1 MRECAQRKDAFEH
14 AADPTFAELFA
25 TYAACIRR
33 ALATWAPQH
42 KSAVYA
48 PTCTL
53 PGHITN
59 NLDAFLYEPLAQ
71 FVQGKGK
78 FIRPALCLLGA
89 HVAAGERAATSE
101 RSSVAPAAPVA
112 GETLQNGVAQRE
124 TVQNGALPEGLVRL
138 ACALELFQAAAL
150 IHDDIADES
159 LVRRGNPCLYRT
171 HGTGLAI
178 NMGDCALVDAS
189 KLICTLGTHELPSAT
204 TLQLLDEFLTME
216 RTTIEGQALDLGWSR
231 AGAWNLT
238 PNDYL
243 VMAELKTAH
252 YSLASPLVLGALF
265 AQAPQAL
272 CSALREFGRA
282 AGVAF
287 QLRDDYLNLFGNKAQ
302 GKDMC
307 SDIIEGKRT
316 YLTLYALEHLPS
328 GLQHELIDILA
339 AKTNT
344 ARELA
349 RACEL
354 IEKAGAPEASL
365 AKERELVGQAL
376 HTLDKAQ
383 LAPKHIQLLADL
395 CHYVTHRSA

>member
-25 TYAACIRR
+25 TYAAHIRR

-42 KSAVYA
+42 KSAVYT

-78 FIRPALCLLGA
+78 FIRPALCMLGA
-89 HVAAGERAATSE
+89 HIAAGERAA
-101 RSSVAPAAPVA
+101 
-112 GETLQNGVAQRE
+112 GEA
-124 TVQNGALPEGLVRL
+124 VQTEVLPDALVRL

-231 AGAWNLT
+231 AGAWDLT

-316 YLTLYALEHLPS
+316 YLTLYALEHLPDA
-328 GLQHELIDILA
+328 LLHELIDILA

-344 ARELA
+344 ARELT

-376 HTLDKAQ
+376 NTLDKAQ

>member
-1 MRECAQRKDAFEH
+1 MRDCAQQLPAQTLGNTMAVAKT
-14 AADPTFAELFA
+14 ADPTFAELFA
-25 TYAACIRR
+25 TYAAHIRR

-42 KSAVYA
+42 KSAVYT

-59 NLDAFLYEPLAQ
+59 NLDVFLYEPLAQ

-89 HVAAGERAATSE
+89 HIAAGERAA
-101 RSSVAPAAPVA
+101 
-112 GETLQNGVAQRE
+112 GE
-124 TVQNGALPEGLVRL
+124 TVQTEVLPDALVRL

-189 KLICTLGTHELPSAT
+189 KLICTLSAEGLPSNAA
-204 TLQLLDEFLTME
+204 LQLLDEFLTME

-231 AGAWNLT
+231 ARTWNLA
-238 PNDYL
+238 PSDYL

-265 AQAPQAL
+265 AQAPKAL
-272 CSALREFGRA
+272 RDALREFGRD

-349 RACEL
+349 RAREL

>member
-1 MRECAQRKDAFEH
+1 MRDGAQRKDALEH

-48 PTCTL
+48 PTYTL

-78 FIRPALCLLGA
+78 FIRPALCMLGA
-89 HVAAGERAATSE
+89 HIAAGERAA
-101 RSSVAPAAPVA
+101 
-112 GETLQNGVAQRE
+112 GEA
-124 TVQNGALPEGLVRL
+124 VQTEVLPDALVRL

-189 KLICTLGTHELPSAT
+189 KLICTLNAEGLPSNAA
-204 TLQLLDEFLTME
+204 LQLLDEFLTME

-231 AGAWNLT
+231 ARTWNLA
-238 PNDYL
+238 PSDYL

-265 AQAPQAL
+265 AQAPKAL
-272 CSALREFGRA
+272 RDALREFGRS

-316 YLTLYALEHLPS
+316 YLTLYTLEHLPS

>member
-1 MRECAQRKDAFEH
+1 MRDGAQRKDALEC

-89 HVAAGERAATSE
+89 HIATGERTAGEA
-101 RSSVAPAAPVA
+101 
-112 GETLQNGVAQRE
+112 
-124 TVQNGALPEGLVRL
+124 VQTEVLPEGLVRL

-231 AGAWNLT
+231 AGAWDLT

-316 YLTLYALEHLPS
+316 YLTLYALEHLPDA
-328 GLQHELIDILA
+328 LRHELIDILA

-344 ARELA
+344 ARELT

-376 HTLDKAQ
+376 NTLDKAQ

>member
-1 MRECAQRKDAFEH
+1 MRDCAQRKDAFEH
-14 AADPTFAELFA
+14 AADPAFAELFA
-25 TYAACIRR
+25 TYAAHIRR

-42 KSAVYA
+42 KSAVYT

-89 HVAAGERAATSE
+89 HIATGERAAGE
-101 RSSVAPAAPVA
+101 AAQTEV
-112 GETLQNGVAQRE
+112 
-124 TVQNGALPEGLVRL
+124 LPDALVRL

-189 KLICTLGTHELPSAT
+189 KLICTLSAEGLPSNAA
-204 TLQLLDEFLTME
+204 LQLLDEFLTME

-231 AGAWNLT
+231 ARTWNLA
-238 PNDYL
+238 PSDYL

-265 AQAPQAL
+265 AQAPKAL
-272 CSALREFGRA
+272 CDALREFGRA

-328 GLQHELIDILA
+328 ELQHELIDILA

-365 AKERELVGQAL
+365 AKERELVKQAL

-383 LAPKHIQLLADL
+383 LAPKHLQLLADL

>member
-1 MRECAQRKDAFEH
+1 MPECAQRKDAFEH

-25 TYAACIRR
+25 TYAAHIRR

-42 KSAVYA
+42 KSAVYT

-78 FIRPALCLLGA
+78 FIRPALCMLGA
-89 HVAAGERAATSE
+89 HIATGERAA
-101 RSSVAPAAPVA
+101 
-112 GETLQNGVAQRE
+112 GEA
-124 TVQNGALPEGLVRL
+124 VQTEVLPDALVRL

-189 KLICTLGTHELPSAT
+189 KLICTLNAEGLPSNAA
-204 TLQLLDEFLTME
+204 LQLLDEFLTME

-231 AGAWNLT
+231 ARTWNLA
-238 PNDYL
+238 PSDYL

-265 AQAPQAL
+265 AQAPKAL
-272 CSALREFGRA
+272 RDALREFGRD

>member
-1 MRECAQRKDAFEH
+1 MRDGAQRKDALEH

-48 PTCTL
+48 PTYTL

-89 HVAAGERAATSE
+89 HIATGERAA
-101 RSSVAPAAPVA
+101 
-112 GETLQNGVAQRE
+112 GEA
-124 TVQNGALPEGLVRL
+124 VQTEVLPDALVRL

-189 KLICTLGTHELPSAT
+189 KLICTLSAEGLPSNAA
-204 TLQLLDEFLTME
+204 LQLLDEFLTME

-231 AGAWNLT
+231 ARTWNLA
-238 PNDYL
+238 PSDYL

-265 AQAPQAL
+265 AQAPKAL
-272 CSALREFGRA
+272 RDALREFGRS

-365 AKERELVGQAL
+365 AKERELVEQAL

-383 LAPKHIQLLADL
+383 LAPNHIQLLADL

>member
-1 MRECAQRKDAFEH
+1 MRDCAQQLPAQTLGNTMAVAKT
-14 AADPTFAELFA
+14 ADPTFAELFA
-25 TYAACIRR
+25 TYAAHIRR

-42 KSAVYA
+42 KSAVYT

-89 HVAAGERAATSE
+89 HIAAGERAA
-101 RSSVAPAAPVA
+101 
-112 GETLQNGVAQRE
+112 GEA
-124 TVQNGALPEGLVRL
+124 VQTEVLPDALVRL

-189 KLICTLGTHELPSAT
+189 KLICTLSAEGLPSNAA
-204 TLQLLDEFLTME
+204 LQLLDEFLTME

-231 AGAWNLT
+231 ARTWNLA
-238 PNDYL
+238 PSDYL

-265 AQAPQAL
+265 AQAPKAL
-272 CSALREFGRA
+272 RDALREFGRD

-365 AKERELVGQAL
+365 AKERELVEQAL

>member
-1 MRECAQRKDAFEH
+1 MRDSAQRKDAFER

-59 NLDAFLYEPLAQ
+59 NLDAFLYDPLAQ
-71 FVQGKGK
+71 FAQGKGK

-89 HVAAGERAATSE
+89 HIATGERT
-101 RSSVAPAAPVA
+101 A
-112 GETLQNGVAQRE
+112 GETAQHE
-124 TVQNGALPEGLVRL
+124 ALPEALVRL

-189 KLICTLGTHELPSAT
+189 KLICTLGTHELPSKT

-265 AQAPQAL
+265 ARAPQAL
-272 CSALREFGRA
+272 CSALREFGRS

-316 YLTLYALEHLPS
+316 YLTLYALEHLPDA
-328 GLQHELIDILA
+328 LRHELINILA

-344 ARELA
+344 SRELT

-365 AKERELVGQAL
+365 TKERELVGQAL
-376 HTLDKAQ
+376 NTLDKAQ
-383 LAPKHIQLLADL
+383 LSPKHIQLLADL

>member
-25 TYAACIRR
+25 TYAAHIRR

-42 KSAVYA
+42 KSAVYT

-78 FIRPALCLLGA
+78 FIRPALCMLGA
-89 HVAAGERAATSE
+89 HIAAGERAA
-101 RSSVAPAAPVA
+101 
-112 GETLQNGVAQRE
+112 GEA
-124 TVQNGALPEGLVRL
+124 VQTEVLPDALVRL

-231 AGAWNLT
+231 AGAWDLT

-316 YLTLYALEHLPS
+316 YLTLYALEHLPDA
-328 GLQHELIDILA
+328 LRHELIDILA

-344 ARELA
+344 ARELT

-365 AKERELVGQAL
+365 AKERELVEQAL
-376 HTLDKAQ
+376 NTLDKAQ

>member
-1 MRECAQRKDAFEH
+1 MPECAQRKDAFEH

-25 TYAACIRR
+25 TYAAHIRR

-42 KSAVYA
+42 KSAVYT

-89 HVAAGERAATSE
+89 HIAAGERAA
-101 RSSVAPAAPVA
+101 
-112 GETLQNGVAQRE
+112 GE
-124 TVQNGALPEGLVRL
+124 TVQTEVLPDALVRL

-189 KLICTLGTHELPSAT
+189 KLICTLSAEGLPSNAA
-204 TLQLLDEFLTME
+204 LQLLDEFLTME

-231 AGAWNLT
+231 ARTWNLA
-238 PNDYL
+238 PSDYL

-265 AQAPQAL
+265 AQAPKAL
-272 CSALREFGRA
+272 CDALREFGRA

-349 RACEL
+349 CACEL

-365 AKERELVGQAL
+365 AKERELVEQAL

>member
-1 MRECAQRKDAFEH
+1 MRDGAQRKDALEH

-48 PTCTL
+48 PTYTL

-89 HVAAGERAATSE
+89 HIATGERAA
-101 RSSVAPAAPVA
+101 
-112 GETLQNGVAQRE
+112 GEA
-124 TVQNGALPEGLVRL
+124 VQTEVLPEALVRL

-316 YLTLYALEHLPS
+316 YLTLYALEHLPDA
-328 GLQHELIDILA
+328 LRHELIDILA

-344 ARELA
+344 ARELT

-376 HTLDKAQ
+376 NTLDKAQ

>member
-1 MRECAQRKDAFEH
+1 MRDCAQQLPAQTLGNTMAVAKT
-14 AADPTFAELFA
+14 ADPTFAELFA
-25 TYAACIRR
+25 TYAAHIRR

-42 KSAVYA
+42 KNAVYT

-89 HVAAGERAATSE
+89 HIAAGERAA
-101 RSSVAPAAPVA
+101 
-112 GETLQNGVAQRE
+112 GEA
-124 TVQNGALPEGLVRL
+124 VQTEVLPDALVRL

-189 KLICTLGTHELPSAT
+189 KLICTLNAEGLPSNAA
-204 TLQLLDEFLTME
+204 LQLLDEFLTME

-231 AGAWNLT
+231 ARTWNLA
-238 PNDYL
+238 PSDYL

-265 AQAPQAL
+265 AQAPKAL
-272 CSALREFGRA
+272 RDALREFGRS

>member
-1 MRECAQRKDAFEH
+1 MRDCAQRKDAFEH

-25 TYAACIRR
+25 TYAAHIRR

-42 KSAVYA
+42 KSAVYT

-89 HVAAGERAATSE
+89 HIATGERAA
-101 RSSVAPAAPVA
+101 
-112 GETLQNGVAQRE
+112 GEA
-124 TVQNGALPEGLVRL
+124 VQTEVLPDALVRL

-189 KLICTLGTHELPSAT
+189 KLICTLNTEGLPSNAA
-204 TLQLLDEFLTME
+204 LQLLDEFLTME

-231 AGAWNLT
+231 ARTWNLA
-238 PNDYL
+238 PSDYL

-265 AQAPQAL
+265 AQAPKAL
-272 CSALREFGRA
+272 CDALREFGRS

-365 AKERELVGQAL
+365 AKERELVEQAL

>member
-1 MRECAQRKDAFEH
+1 MRDCAQQLPAQTLGNTMAVAKT
-14 AADPTFAELFA
+14 ADPTFAELFA
-25 TYAACIRR
+25 TYAAHIRR

-42 KSAVYA
+42 KSAVYT

-89 HVAAGERAATSE
+89 HIAAGERAA
-101 RSSVAPAAPVA
+101 
-112 GETLQNGVAQRE
+112 GEA
-124 TVQNGALPEGLVRL
+124 VQTEVLPDALVRL

-189 KLICTLGTHELPSAT
+189 KLICTLSAEGLPSNAA
-204 TLQLLDEFLTME
+204 LQLLDEFLTME

-231 AGAWNLT
+231 ARTWNLA
-238 PNDYL
+238 PSDYL

-265 AQAPQAL
+265 AQAPKAL
-272 CSALREFGRA
+272 RDALREFGRS

>member
-1 MRECAQRKDAFEH
+1 MPECAQRKDAFEH

-25 TYAACIRR
+25 TYAAHIRR

-42 KSAVYA
+42 KSAVYT

-78 FIRPALCLLGA
+78 FIRPALGLLGA
-89 HVAAGERAATSE
+89 HIAAGEA
-101 RSSVAPAAPVA
+101 
-112 GETLQNGVAQRE
+112 
-124 TVQNGALPEGLVRL
+124 VQTEVLPDALVRL

-189 KLICTLGTHELPSAT
+189 KLICTLNAEGLPSNAA
-204 TLQLLDEFLTME
+204 LQLLDEFLTME

-287 QLRDDYLNLFGNKAQ
+287 QLRDDYLNLFGNRAQ

-316 YLTLYALEHLPS
+316 YLTLYALEHLPNA
-328 GLQHELIDILA
+328 LRHELINILA

-344 ARELA
+344 ARELT

-365 AKERELVGQAL
+365 TKERELVQQAL
-376 HTLDKAQ
+376 NTLDKAQ

>member
-1 MRECAQRKDAFEH
+1 MRECAQQLPAQTLGNTMAVAKT
-14 AADPTFAELFA
+14 ADPTFAELFA
-25 TYAACIRR
+25 TYAAHIRR

-42 KSAVYA
+42 KSAVYT

-59 NLDAFLYEPLAQ
+59 NLDVFLYEPLAQ

-89 HVAAGERAATSE
+89 HIAAGERAAGE
-101 RSSVAPAAPVA
+101 AAQTEV
-112 GETLQNGVAQRE
+112 
-124 TVQNGALPEGLVRL
+124 LPDALVRL

-189 KLICTLGTHELPSAT
+189 KLICTLNAEGLPSNAA
-204 TLQLLDEFLTME
+204 LQLLDEFLTME

-231 AGAWNLT
+231 ARTWNLA
-238 PNDYL
+238 PSDYL

-265 AQAPQAL
+265 AQAPKAL
-272 CSALREFGRA
+272 RDALREFGRA

-365 AKERELVGQAL
+365 AKERELAQQAL

>member
-1 MRECAQRKDAFEH
+1 MRDCAQRKDAFEH
-14 AADPTFAELFA
+14 AADPAFAELFA
-25 TYAACIRR
+25 TYAAHIRR

-42 KSAVYA
+42 KSAVYT

-89 HVAAGERAATSE
+89 HIATGERAAGE
-101 RSSVAPAAPVA
+101 AAQTEV
-112 GETLQNGVAQRE
+112 
-124 TVQNGALPEGLVRL
+124 LPDALVRL

-189 KLICTLGTHELPSAT
+189 KLICTLSAEGLPSNAA
-204 TLQLLDEFLTME
+204 LQLLDEFLTME
-216 RTTIEGQALDLGWSR
+216 RTTIEGQALDLGWSQAR
-231 AGAWNLT
+231 TWNLA
-238 PNDYL
+238 PSDYL

-265 AQAPQAL
+265 AQAPKAL
-272 CSALREFGRA
+272 CDALREFGRA

-328 GLQHELIDILA
+328 ELQHELIDILA

>member
-1 MRECAQRKDAFEH
+1 MPECAQRKDAFEH

-25 TYAACIRR
+25 TYAAHIRR

-42 KSAVYA
+42 KSAVYT

-78 FIRPALCLLGA
+78 FIRPALCMLGA
-89 HVAAGERAATSE
+89 HIAAGERAA
-101 RSSVAPAAPVA
+101 
-112 GETLQNGVAQRE
+112 GEA
-124 TVQNGALPEGLVRL
+124 VQTEVLPDALVRL

-189 KLICTLGTHELPSAT
+189 KLICTLSAEGLPSNAA
-204 TLQLLDEFLTME
+204 LQLLDEFLTME

-231 AGAWNLT
+231 ARTWNLA
-238 PNDYL
+238 PSDYL

-265 AQAPQAL
+265 AQAPKAL
-272 CSALREFGRA
+272 RDALREFGRD

-365 AKERELVGQAL
+365 AKERELVEQAL

>member
-1 MRECAQRKDAFEH
+1 MRDGAQRKDALEH

-48 PTCTL
+48 PTYTL

-89 HVAAGERAATSE
+89 HIATGERAA
-101 RSSVAPAAPVA
+101 
-112 GETLQNGVAQRE
+112 GEA
-124 TVQNGALPEGLVRL
+124 VQTEVLPEGLVRL

-189 KLICTLGTHELPSAT
+189 KLICTLNTEGLPSNAA
-204 TLQLLDEFLTME
+204 LQLLDEFLTME

-231 AGAWNLT
+231 ARTWNLA
-238 PNDYL
+238 PSDYL

-265 AQAPQAL
+265 AQAPKAL
-272 CSALREFGRA
+272 CDALREFGRS

-365 AKERELVGQAL
+365 AKERELVEQAL

-395 CHYVTHRSA
+395 CHSVTHRSA

>member
-1 MRECAQRKDAFEH
+1 MPECAQQLPAQTLGNTMAVAKT
-14 AADPTFAELFA
+14 ADPTFAELFA
-25 TYAACIRR
+25 TYAAHIRR

-42 KSAVYA
+42 KSAVYT

-89 HVAAGERAATSE
+89 HIAAGERAA
-101 RSSVAPAAPVA
+101 
-112 GETLQNGVAQRE
+112 GEA
-124 TVQNGALPEGLVRL
+124 VQTEVLPDALVRL

-189 KLICTLGTHELPSAT
+189 KLICTLSAEGLPSNAA
-204 TLQLLDEFLTME
+204 LQLLDEFLTME

-231 AGAWNLT
+231 ARTWNLA
-238 PNDYL
+238 PSDYL

-265 AQAPQAL
+265 AQAPKAL
-272 CSALREFGRA
+272 RDALREFGRS

-365 AKERELVGQAL
+365 AKERELVEQAL

>member
-1 MRECAQRKDAFEH
+1 MPECAQRKDAFEH

-25 TYAACIRR
+25 TYAAHIRR

-42 KSAVYA
+42 KSAVYT

-89 HVAAGERAATSE
+89 HIAAGERAA
-101 RSSVAPAAPVA
+101 
-112 GETLQNGVAQRE
+112 GE
-124 TVQNGALPEGLVRL
+124 TVQTEVLPDALVRL

-189 KLICTLGTHELPSAT
+189 KLICTLSAEGLPSNAA
-204 TLQLLDEFLTME
+204 LQLLDEFLTME

-231 AGAWNLT
+231 ARTWNLA
-238 PNDYL
+238 PSDYL

-265 AQAPQAL
+265 AQAPKAL
-272 CSALREFGRA
+272 RDALREFGRS

-376 HTLDKAQ
+376 NTLDKAQ

>member
-1 MRECAQRKDAFEH
+1 MRDCAQRKDAFEH
-14 AADPTFAELFA
+14 AADPAFAELFA
-25 TYAACIRR
+25 TYAAHIRR

-42 KSAVYA
+42 KSAVYT

-89 HVAAGERAATSE
+89 HIATGERAAGE
-101 RSSVAPAAPVA
+101 AAQTEV
-112 GETLQNGVAQRE
+112 
-124 TVQNGALPEGLVRL
+124 LPDALVRL

-189 KLICTLGTHELPSAT
+189 KLICTLSAEGLPSNAA
-204 TLQLLDEFLTME
+204 LQLLDEFLTME

-231 AGAWNLT
+231 ARTWNLA
-238 PNDYL
+238 PSDYL

-265 AQAPQAL
+265 AQAPKAL
-272 CSALREFGRA
+272 CDALREFGRA

-328 GLQHELIDILA
+328 ELQHELIDILA

-365 AKERELVGQAL
+365 AKERELAQQAL

-383 LAPKHIQLLADL
+383 LAPKHLQLLADL

>member
-1 MRECAQRKDAFEH
+1 MPECAQRKDAFEH

-25 TYAACIRR
+25 TYAAHIRR

-42 KSAVYA
+42 KSAVYT

-78 FIRPALCLLGA
+78 FIRPALCMLGA
-89 HVAAGERAATSE
+89 HIAAGERAA
-101 RSSVAPAAPVA
+101 
-112 GETLQNGVAQRE
+112 GEA
-124 TVQNGALPEGLVRL
+124 VQTEVLPDALVRL

-189 KLICTLGTHELPSAT
+189 KLICTLNAEGLPSNAA
-204 TLQLLDEFLTME
+204 LQLLDEFLTME

-231 AGAWNLT
+231 ARTWNLA
-238 PNDYL
+238 PSDYL

-265 AQAPQAL
+265 AQAPKAL
-272 CSALREFGRA
+272 RDALREFGRS

>member
-1 MRECAQRKDAFEH
+1 MRDCAQQLPAQTLGNTMAVAKT
-14 AADPTFAELFA
+14 ADPTFAELFA

-33 ALATWAPQH
+33 ALTTWAPQH
-42 KSAVYA
+42 KSAVYT

-78 FIRPALCLLGA
+78 FIRPALCMLGA
-89 HVAAGERAATSE
+89 HIAAGERAA
-101 RSSVAPAAPVA
+101 
-112 GETLQNGVAQRE
+112 GEA
-124 TVQNGALPEGLVRL
+124 VQTEVLPDALVRL

-189 KLICTLGTHELPSAT
+189 KLICTLNAEGLPSNAA
-204 TLQLLDEFLTME
+204 LQLLDEFLTME

-231 AGAWNLT
+231 ARTWNLA
-238 PNDYL
+238 PSDYL

-265 AQAPQAL
+265 AQAPKAL
-272 CSALREFGRA
+272 RDALREFGRD

-376 HTLDKAQ
+376 NTLDKAQ

>member
-1 MRECAQRKDAFEH
+1 MRDCAQRKDAFEH

-25 TYAACIRR
+25 TYAAHIRR

-42 KSAVYA
+42 KSAVYT

-89 HVAAGERAATSE
+89 HIAAGERAA
-101 RSSVAPAAPVA
+101 
-112 GETLQNGVAQRE
+112 GETMQTEV
-124 TVQNGALPEGLVRL
+124 LPDALVRL

-189 KLICTLGTHELPSAT
+189 KLICTLSAEGLPSNAA
-204 TLQLLDEFLTME
+204 LQLLDEFLTME

-231 AGAWNLT
+231 ARTWNLA
-238 PNDYL
+238 PSDYL

-265 AQAPQAL
+265 AQAPKAL
-272 CSALREFGRA
+272 RDALREFGRS

-365 AKERELVGQAL
+365 AKERELVEQAL

>member
-1 MRECAQRKDAFEH
+1 MPECAQRKDTFEH

-25 TYAACIRR
+25 TYAAHIRR

-42 KSAVYA
+42 KSAVYT

-78 FIRPALCLLGA
+78 FIRPALCMLGA
-89 HVAAGERAATSE
+89 HIAAGERAA
-101 RSSVAPAAPVA
+101 
-112 GETLQNGVAQRE
+112 GEA
-124 TVQNGALPEGLVRL
+124 VQTEVLPDALVRL

-189 KLICTLGTHELPSAT
+189 KLICTLNAEGLPSNAA
-204 TLQLLDEFLTME
+204 LQLLDEFLTME

-231 AGAWNLT
+231 ARTWNLA
-238 PNDYL
+238 PSDYL

-265 AQAPQAL
+265 AQAPKAL
-272 CSALREFGRA
+272 RDALREFGRD

-328 GLQHELIDILA
+328 ELQHELIDILA

-365 AKERELVGQAL
+365 AKERELAQQAL

>member
-1 MRECAQRKDAFEH
+1 MPECAQRKDAFEH

-25 TYAACIRR
+25 TYAAHIRR

-42 KSAVYA
+42 KSAVYT

-78 FIRPALCLLGA
+78 FIRPALCMLGA
-89 HVAAGERAATSE
+89 HIAAGERAA
-101 RSSVAPAAPVA
+101 
-112 GETLQNGVAQRE
+112 GEA
-124 TVQNGALPEGLVRL
+124 VQTEVLPDALVRL

-189 KLICTLGTHELPSAT
+189 KLICTLSAEGLPSNAA
-204 TLQLLDEFLTME
+204 LQLLDEFLTME

-231 AGAWNLT
+231 ARTWNLA
-238 PNDYL
+238 PSDYL

-265 AQAPQAL
+265 AQAPKAL
-272 CSALREFGRA
+272 RDALREFGRS

-365 AKERELVGQAL
+365 AKERELVEQAL

>member
-1 MRECAQRKDAFEH
+1 MRDCAQRKDAFEH
-14 AADPTFAELFA
+14 AADPAFAELFA
-25 TYAACIRR
+25 TYAAHIRR

-42 KSAVYA
+42 KSAVYT

-89 HVAAGERAATSE
+89 HIATGERAAGE
-101 RSSVAPAAPVA
+101 AAQTEV
-112 GETLQNGVAQRE
+112 
-124 TVQNGALPEGLVRL
+124 LPDALVRL

-189 KLICTLGTHELPSAT
+189 KLICTLSAEGLPSNAA
-204 TLQLLDEFLTME
+204 LQLLDEFLTME

-231 AGAWNLT
+231 ARTWNLA
-238 PNDYL
+238 PSDYL

-265 AQAPQAL
+265 AQAPKAL
-272 CSALREFGRA
+272 CDALREFGRA

-328 GLQHELIDILA
+328 ELQHELIDILA

-365 AKERELVGQAL
+365 AKERELAQQAL

>member
-1 MRECAQRKDAFEH
+1 MRECAQQLPAQTLGNTMAVAKT
-14 AADPTFAELFA
+14 ADPTFAELFA
-25 TYAACIRR
+25 TYAAHIRR

-42 KSAVYA
+42 KSAVYT

-89 HVAAGERAATSE
+89 HIAAGERAA
-101 RSSVAPAAPVA
+101 
-112 GETLQNGVAQRE
+112 GEA
-124 TVQNGALPEGLVRL
+124 VQTEVLPDALVRL

-189 KLICTLGTHELPSAT
+189 KLICTLNAEGLPSNAA
-204 TLQLLDEFLTME
+204 LQLLDEFLTME

-231 AGAWNLT
+231 ARTWNLA
-238 PNDYL
+238 PSDYL

-265 AQAPQAL
+265 AQAPKAL
-272 CSALREFGRA
+272 RDALREFGRD

-328 GLQHELIDILA
+328 ELQHELIDILA

-349 RACEL
+349 RACKL
-354 IEKAGAPEASL
+354 IEKAGAPAASL
-365 AKERELVGQAL
+365 AKERELAQQAL

>member
-1 MRECAQRKDAFEH
+1 MRDCAQRKDAFERE
-14 AADPTFAELFA
+14 ADPTFAKLFA
-25 TYAACIRR
+25 MYAAHIRR

-42 KSAVYA
+42 KSAVYT

-89 HVAAGERAATSE
+89 HIAAGERAA
-101 RSSVAPAAPVA
+101 
-112 GETLQNGVAQRE
+112 GEA
-124 TVQNGALPEGLVRL
+124 VQTEVLPDALVRL

-189 KLICTLGTHELPSAT
+189 KLICTLSAEGLPSNAA
-204 TLQLLDEFLTME
+204 LQLLDEFLTME

-231 AGAWNLT
+231 ARTWNLA
-238 PNDYL
+238 PSDYL

-265 AQAPQAL
+265 AQAPKAL
-272 CSALREFGRA
+272 CDALREFGCA

-328 GLQHELIDILA
+328 ELQHELIDILA

-365 AKERELVGQAL
+365 AKERELVEQAL

-383 LAPKHIQLLADL
+383 LVPKHIQLLADL

>member
-1 MRECAQRKDAFEH
+1 MRDGAQRKDALEH

-48 PTCTL
+48 PTYTL

-89 HVAAGERAATSE
+89 HIAAGERAA
-101 RSSVAPAAPVA
+101 
-112 GETLQNGVAQRE
+112 GEA
-124 TVQNGALPEGLVRL
+124 VQTEVLPDALVRL

-189 KLICTLGTHELPSAT
+189 KLICTLNAEGLPSNAA
-204 TLQLLDEFLTME
+204 LQLLDEFLTME

-231 AGAWNLT
+231 ARTWNLA
-238 PNDYL
+238 PSDYL

-265 AQAPQAL
+265 AQAPKAL
-272 CSALREFGRA
+272 RDALREFGRS

-316 YLTLYALEHLPS
+316 YLTLYTLEHLPS

>member
-1 MRECAQRKDAFEH
+1 MPECAQRKDAFEH

-25 TYAACIRR
+25 TYAAHIRR

-42 KSAVYA
+42 KSAVYT

-89 HVAAGERAATSE
+89 HIAAGEA
-101 RSSVAPAAPVA
+101 
-112 GETLQNGVAQRE
+112 
-124 TVQNGALPEGLVRL
+124 VQTEVLPDALVRL

-189 KLICTLGTHELPSAT
+189 KLICTLSAEGLPSNAA
-204 TLQLLDEFLTME
+204 LQLLDEFLTME

-231 AGAWNLT
+231 ARTWNLA
-238 PNDYL
+238 PSDYL

-265 AQAPQAL
+265 AQAPKAL
-272 CSALREFGRA
+272 RDALREFGRS

-316 YLTLYALEHLPS
+316 YLTLYALEHLPDA
-328 GLQHELIDILA
+328 LRHELIDILA

-344 ARELA
+344 AREFA

-354 IEKAGAPEASL
+354 IEKAGAPGASL

-376 HTLDKAQ
+376 NTLDKAQ

>member
-25 TYAACIRR
+25 TYAAHIRR

-42 KSAVYA
+42 KSAVYT

-53 PGHITN
+53 PRHITN

-78 FIRPALCLLGA
+78 FIRPALCMLGA
-89 HVAAGERAATSE
+89 HIAAGERAA
-101 RSSVAPAAPVA
+101 
-112 GETLQNGVAQRE
+112 GEA
-124 TVQNGALPEGLVRL
+124 VQTEVLPDALVRL

-231 AGAWNLT
+231 AGAWDLT

-316 YLTLYALEHLPS
+316 YLTLYALEHLPNA
-328 GLQHELIDILA
+328 LRHELINILA

-344 ARELA
+344 ARELT

-376 HTLDKAQ
+376 NTLDKAQ

>member
-1 MRECAQRKDAFEH
+1 MRDCAQQLPAQTLGNTMAVAKT
-14 AADPTFAELFA
+14 ADPTFAELFA
-25 TYAACIRR
+25 TYAAHIRR

-42 KSAVYA
+42 KSAVYT

-78 FIRPALCLLGA
+78 FIRPALCMLGA
-89 HVAAGERAATSE
+89 HIATGERAA
-101 RSSVAPAAPVA
+101 
-112 GETLQNGVAQRE
+112 GEA
-124 TVQNGALPEGLVRL
+124 VQTEVLPDALVRL

-189 KLICTLGTHELPSAT
+189 KLICTLSAEGLPSNAA
-204 TLQLLDEFLTME
+204 LQLLDEFLTME

-231 AGAWNLT
+231 ARTWNLA
-238 PNDYL
+238 PSDYL

-265 AQAPQAL
+265 AQAPKAL
-272 CSALREFGRA
+272 RDALREFGRD

>member
-1 MRECAQRKDAFEH
+1 MRECAQRKDALEH

-25 TYAACIRR
+25 TYAAHIRR

-42 KSAVYA
+42 KSAVYT

-78 FIRPALCLLGA
+78 FIRPALCMLGA
-89 HVAAGERAATSE
+89 HIAAGERAA
-101 RSSVAPAAPVA
+101 
-112 GETLQNGVAQRE
+112 GEA
-124 TVQNGALPEGLVRL
+124 VQTEVLPDALVRL

-189 KLICTLGTHELPSAT
+189 KLICTLGANELPSAT

-216 RTTIEGQALDLGWSR
+216 RTTIEGQALDLGWSQ

-316 YLTLYALEHLPS
+316 YLTLYALEHLPDA
-328 GLQHELIDILA
+328 LRHELIDILA

-354 IEKAGAPEASL
+354 IEKAGAPGASL

-376 HTLDKAQ
+376 NTLDKAQ

>member
-25 TYAACIRR
+25 TYAAHIRR

-42 KSAVYA
+42 KSAVYT

-78 FIRPALCLLGA
+78 FIRPALCMLGA
-89 HVAAGERAATSE
+89 HIAAGERAA
-101 RSSVAPAAPVA
+101 
-112 GETLQNGVAQRE
+112 GEA
-124 TVQNGALPEGLVRL
+124 VQTEVLPDALVRL

-231 AGAWNLT
+231 AGAWDLT

-316 YLTLYALEHLPS
+316 YLTLYALEHLPDA
-328 GLQHELIDILA
+328 LRHELIDILA

-344 ARELA
+344 ARELT

-376 HTLDKAQ
+376 NTLDKAQ

>member
-1 MRECAQRKDAFEH
+1 MRDCAQRKDAFEH

-42 KSAVYA
+42 KSAVYT

-78 FIRPALCLLGA
+78 FIRPALCMLGA
-89 HVAAGERAATSE
+89 HIAAGERAA
-101 RSSVAPAAPVA
+101 
-112 GETLQNGVAQRE
+112 GEA
-124 TVQNGALPEGLVRL
+124 VQTEVLPEGLVRL

-189 KLICTLGTHELPSAT
+189 KLICTLGANELPSAT

-316 YLTLYALEHLPS
+316 YLTLYALEHLPDA
-328 GLQHELIDILA
+328 LRHELIDILA

-354 IEKAGAPEASL
+354 IEKAGAPGASL

-376 HTLDKAQ
+376 NTLDKAQ

>member
-1 MRECAQRKDAFEH
+1 MPECAQRKDAFEH

-25 TYAACIRR
+25 TYAAHIRR

-42 KSAVYA
+42 KSAVYTQ
-48 PTCTL
+48 TCTL

-89 HVAAGERAATSE
+89 HIAAGERAA
-101 RSSVAPAAPVA
+101 
-112 GETLQNGVAQRE
+112 GEA
-124 TVQNGALPEGLVRL
+124 VQTEVLPDALVRL

-189 KLICTLGTHELPSAT
+189 KLICTLNAEGLPSNAA
-204 TLQLLDEFLTME
+204 LQLLDEFLTME

-231 AGAWNLT
+231 AHTWNLA
-238 PNDYL
+238 PSDYL

-265 AQAPQAL
+265 AQAPKAL
-272 CSALREFGRA
+272 CDALREFGRA

-365 AKERELVGQAL
+365 AKERELVQQAL

>member
-1 MRECAQRKDAFEH
+1 MPECAQRKDAFEH

-25 TYAACIRR
+25 TYAAHIRR

-42 KSAVYA
+42 KSAVYT

-89 HVAAGERAATSE
+89 HIATGERAA
-101 RSSVAPAAPVA
+101 
-112 GETLQNGVAQRE
+112 GEA
-124 TVQNGALPEGLVRL
+124 VQTEVLPDALVRL

-189 KLICTLGTHELPSAT
+189 KLICTLNTEGLPSNAA
-204 TLQLLDEFLTME
+204 LQLLDEFLTME

-231 AGAWNLT
+231 ARTWNLA
-238 PNDYL
+238 PSDYL

-265 AQAPQAL
+265 AQAPKAL
-272 CSALREFGRA
+272 CDALREFGRS

-365 AKERELVGQAL
+365 AKERELVEQAL